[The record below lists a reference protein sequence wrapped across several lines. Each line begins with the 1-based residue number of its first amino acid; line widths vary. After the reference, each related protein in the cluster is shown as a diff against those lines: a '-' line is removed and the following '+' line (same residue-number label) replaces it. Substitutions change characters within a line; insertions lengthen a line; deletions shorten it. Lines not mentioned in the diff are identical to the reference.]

1 MSARQ
6 TTSDTPTR
14 PEHPAGRSIVAPT
27 LTTLIHEVA
36 CLIDECVEHGNCFF
50 IIEAPDQHRYV
61 QGLIRDDGTLWLES
75 VSDESLNHCC
85 EVHCL
90 TAEQIRTLVHLA
102 WRAPTEDAPNWYRE
116 LDTTRAPARLAA
128 ELLARTLSSVHGVPP
143 GARLGVLTGEA
154 LGPPCRVAVAVGE
167 QATTG

>member
-1 MSARQ
+1 MSTRQ
-6 TTSDTPTR
+6 VASGTPTR
-14 PEHPAGRSIVAPT
+14 PEPPAGRSIVAPT
-27 LTTLIHEVA
+27 LTALIHEVA

-102 WRAPTEDAPNWYRE
+102 WRAPAEDAPNWYRE

-128 ELLARTLSSVHGVPP
+128 ELLARTLSSAHGVPS
-143 GARLGVLTGEA
+143 GARLSVLTGEA
-154 LGPPCRVAVAVGE
+154 LGPPCRAAVA
-167 QATTG
+167 